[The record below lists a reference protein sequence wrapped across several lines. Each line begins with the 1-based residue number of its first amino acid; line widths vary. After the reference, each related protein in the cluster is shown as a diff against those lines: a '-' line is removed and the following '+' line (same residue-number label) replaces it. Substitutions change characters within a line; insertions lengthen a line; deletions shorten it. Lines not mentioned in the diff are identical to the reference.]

1 MQNQLENVM
10 NQLDPVMNHG
20 FRVAIYVRVSTEE
33 QAQHGYSIDAQLE
46 TLRSYCKLYGK
57 VVVAEYVDAG
67 VSGKSMAGRYELQKM
82 LRDAQEKKFDE
93 VIVWKISRL
102 ARKTIDLLKIVDD
115 LKQNDISFRSF
126 SENFETETAMGRFA
140 LQMMG
145 AVGELERNTII
156 DNVKLGMTQRTR
168 QGRWNGGICLGYR
181 SEIVGS
187 NARGGNDTK
196 LVIVPEEAVIIRKIF
211 TMYSQ
216 GKGLRA
222 IANYLNREGYKTKRG
237 NTFSTDSIKEI
248 ILNPLYV
255 GKVRFNRYE
264 NWSERKRK
272 GKSENVIIVDG
283 IHEPIISQELWDKV
297 QAIRQ
302 QKAKKPMK
310 NYEGNYVLTGLI
322 KCPECGAT
330 MVGTRTTNT
339 LKDGTKKVLRYY
351 SCGAARRKG
360 RSVCGFNSVR
370 ADYVEEYVLNRI
382 NEVVNHPKILKELV
396 SKVNQ
401 HKKKMIKPLQME
413 RETVNKSLETIQASK
428 QKYLDLYETDLIDQ
442 EMFKGRIKELNN
454 EMEKLILRRDEI
466 EETLQGCDS
475 EELPFDYVKEVL
487 TNLDVM
493 IQKMASDEK
502 KVFYQLI
509 IEEIVVKDKKV
520 EEIKLKIDEQVQED
534 IMKKSLSDGKSD
546 GDIFVRKNNRY
557 LLKIII

>member
-1 MQNQLENVM
+1 
-10 NQLDPVMNHG
+10 
-20 FRVAIYVRVSTEE
+20 
-33 QAQHGYSIDAQLE
+33 
-46 TLRSYCKLYGK
+46 
-57 VVVAEYVDAG
+57 
-67 VSGKSMAGRYELQKM
+67 
-82 LRDAQEKKFDE
+82 
-93 VIVWKISRL
+93 
-102 ARKTIDLLKIVDD
+102 
-115 LKQNDISFRSF
+115 
-126 SENFETETAMGRFA
+126 
-140 LQMMG
+140 
-145 AVGELERNTII
+145 
-156 DNVKLGMTQRTR
+156 
-168 QGRWNGGICLGYR
+168 
-181 SEIVGS
+181 
-187 NARGGNDTK
+187 
-196 LVIVPEEAVIIRKIF
+196 
-211 TMYSQ
+211 MYSQ

-272 GKSENVIIVDG
+272 GKSENVIVVDG
-283 IHEPIISQELWDKV
+283 IHEPIISQELWHKV
-297 QAIRQ
+297 QTIQQ
-302 QKAKKPMK
+302 QKANKPMK

-382 NEVVNHPKILKELV
+382 NEVANHPKILKELV

-413 RETVNKSLETIQASK
+413 LDTVNKSLETIQASK

-442 EMFKGRIKELNN
+442 QMFKGRIKELND
-454 EMEKLILRRDEI
+454 EMEKLMLRRDEI
-466 EETLQGCDS
+466 EERLQGCDS

-487 TNLDVM
+487 TNLNDM
-493 IQKMASDEK
+493 IQNMASDEK

-509 IEEIVVKDKKV
+509 IEEVVIKDKKV
-520 EEIKLKIDEQVQED
+520 QEIKLKIDEQVQED

-546 GDIFVRKNNRY
+546 GDIFV
-557 LLKIII
+557 LKKRIKIKL